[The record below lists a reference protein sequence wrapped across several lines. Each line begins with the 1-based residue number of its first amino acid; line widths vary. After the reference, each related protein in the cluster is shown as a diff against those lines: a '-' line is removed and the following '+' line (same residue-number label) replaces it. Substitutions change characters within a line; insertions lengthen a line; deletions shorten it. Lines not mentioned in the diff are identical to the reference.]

1 MKLSLLSSTQE
12 VETLIATA
20 LLTTTS
26 GAKPSTLFRMLLRK
40 PERVAKILGRLEI
53 HHGSVLEHNRFV
65 WILVA
70 TEEEVLD
77 ILLKKRFYDFT
88 KLRSG
93 KWLVSANL
101 RTVVE
106 YVDEYDDEFARLQ
119 ARCMKEFNSSLSSK
133 LWSDRP

>member
-1 MKLSLLSSTQE
+1 MKLSLLSYTQE
-12 VETLIATA
+12 VETLVATA

-26 GAKPSTLFRMLLRK
+26 GAKPSTLFHTLLRK
-40 PERVAKILGRLEI
+40 PEKVANILGRMET

-70 TEEEVLD
+70 TEAEVLD
-77 ILLKKRFYDFT
+77 ILLKKRFYAFT

-93 KWLVSANL
+93 RWLVSANL

-106 YVDEYDDEFARLQ
+106 YVDEYDDEFARFQ
-119 ARCMKEFNSSLSSK
+119 AGCMKEFNSSLSSK
-133 LWSDRP
+133 LWSERP